1 MYMAVGLTSSG
12 RGAWRRVLACGG
24 REEDAI
30 RRWAKKPAPLW
41 TVLQL
46 LQTCL
51 PSAFDCYGPNEVLSF
66 FSSVQPILME
76 KKGYSEG
83 FSVGLK
89 DFFIAKELQENIQ
102 MSIQD
107 VFPPAASLKVLLQRV
122 GGVAA
127 GESPKAC

>member
-1 MYMAVGLTSSG
+1 MFVSNPLPKPAL
-12 RGAWRRVLACGG
+12 LK
-24 REEDAI
+24 
-30 RRWAKKPAPLW
+30 AKKPAPLW

>member
-12 RGAWRRVLACGG
+12 RGAWRRALACGG

-30 RRWAKKPAPLW
+30 RRWVRGEGGPVAVAERGTVVGAKKPAPLW
-41 TVLQL
+41 TILQL

-51 PSAFDCYGPNEVLSF
+51 PSAFDCY
-66 FSSVQPILME
+66 
-76 KKGYSEG
+76 GYSEG